1 MTPYTETLHTLATAT
16 EAQVLAAFNSW
27 QAGRITLAGF
37 LAVADAYLTAAG
49 NQGTALADTALAAFL
64 TVQTGRAVPV
74 LGLLPR
80 HVDHRPALATIA
92 ATTGVD
98 LAERYATHARAVTL
112 ATAQDAY
119 GQAMTERSI
128 PGWTRVLNG
137 GACPLCQDL
146 AGDVLPGDAEMYHH
160 KGCGCTQQPV
170 LNQEGTSA

>member
-1 MTPYTETLHTLATAT
+1 MTSYTETMAALATST
-16 EAQVLAAFNSW
+16 ETQVLAAFRSW
-27 QAGRITLAGF
+27 QEGNITQADF
-37 LAVADAYLTAAG
+37 YAVAAAYLSAAG
-49 NQGTALADTALAAFL
+49 NRGTALADVALAAWL
-64 TVQTGRAVPV
+64 SVELGEAVPV

-80 HVDHRPALATIA
+80 QVDHRPALATIA

-98 LAERYATHARAVTL
+98 LAAKFSTHARATTL

-160 KGCGCTQQPV
+160 KGCGCTQRPV
-170 LNQEGTSA
+170 LNREGTSA

>member
-1 MTPYTETLHTLATAT
+1 MTYTETLHKLATDT
-16 EAQVLAAFNSW
+16 EAQVLAAFRSW
-27 QAGRITLAGF
+27 QEGLITQADF
-37 LAVADAYLTAAG
+37 LAIAAAYLTAAG
-49 NQGTALADTALAAFL
+49 NQGTALADVALAAWL
-64 TVQTGRAVPV
+64 SVELGEAVPA

-80 HVDHRPALATIA
+80 QVDHRPALATIA

-98 LAERYATHARAVTL
+98 LAEQYATHARAVTL

-137 GACPLCQDL
+137 GACELCQDL

-160 KGCGCTQQPV
+160 KGCGCTQRPV
-170 LNQEGTSA
+170 LNPRREST